1 MRIAKYLQSIG
12 EKIKIRLG
20 TPAVNNFPFVEN
32 EKDRRKRGWGKVKVE
47 NLSLSVYSLFIGKH
61 YTESEIIDNALYK

>member
-1 MRIAKYLQSIG
+1 M
-12 EKIKIRLG
+12 
-20 TPAVNNFPFVEN
+20 NNFPFVDN

-61 YTESEIIDNALYK
+61 YTESEIIDNATCK